1 MPFPPLQKKT
11 PQYQNPCSNLTQVQT
26 PLPTIPPSNQNLSAM
41 SSSSNA
47 IQAFLA
53 EFVVEDLHDRARESM
68 SNLFATLHAALALEF
83 VHAYSTPPAPAL
95 APAPPATKKSKLSQA
110 QACSGLT
117 AKGEPCTR
125 KCCPESPDTFCSTH
139 LAQSLKEPK
148 VKAPAPTSKKAMRA
162 QVPVCSGKTAKGEA
176 CTRKCCPESD
186 TFCSTHLAQSLKPAK
201 QKAEKKTPADK
212 KPKKSSASASS
223 QKPVP
228 THNHALTEEV
238 EANCD
243 LCQTHG
249 NAADPELTTSQFE
262 EISGDLQSRLKSI
275 LANLHEV
282 PDDDDEED
290 EDAKPDDDEE
300 ADRAFGDAALESE
313 GEEEPEEEEFED
325 EEEEESEAEADE
337 D

>member
-1 MPFPPLQKKT
+1 
-11 PQYQNPCSNLTQVQT
+11 
-26 PLPTIPPSNQNLSAM
+26 M

-53 EFVVEDLHDRARESM
+53 EFVVEAMREKAHGALCD
-68 SNLFATLHAALALEF
+68 LFATLHAALALEF
-83 VHAYSTPPAPAL
+83 VHAYSTTSVPSAPTSE
-95 APAPPATKKSKLSQA
+95 PHVAPPATKKSKLSQA
-110 QACSGLT
+110 QACSGKT
-117 AKGEPCTR
+117 AKGEACTR
-125 KCCPESPDTFCSTH
+125 KCCPESPETFCSTH

-148 VKAPAPTSKKAMRA
+148 VKAPAPSVSKKAMRA
-162 QVPVCSGKTAKGEA
+162 QVPLCSGKTAKGEA

-201 QKAEKKTPADK
+201 QKAEKKTPAAAAAADK

-282 PDDDDEED
+282 PDDDDDEE
-290 EDAKPDDDEE
+290 DDDEE
-300 ADRAFGDAALESE
+300 AESALVKPDADDDQAFGDAALESE
-313 GEEEPEEEEFED
+313 GEEEPEEEEEFED
-325 EEEEESEAEADE
+325 EEESESEVDE

>member
-1 MPFPPLQKKT
+1 
-11 PQYQNPCSNLTQVQT
+11 
-26 PLPTIPPSNQNLSAM
+26 M
-41 SSSSNA
+41 SS

-53 EFVVEDLHDRARESM
+53 EFVVEAKQEKAHGALCD
-68 SNLFATLHAALALEF
+68 LFATLHAALALQF
-83 VHAYSTPPAPAL
+83 VHTYTGTTDAPASTPPAPAPASEPRVPS
-95 APAPPATKKSKLSQA
+95 APKKKSQA
-110 QACSGLT
+110 QPCTGLT
-117 AKGEPCTR
+117 AKGDPCTR
-125 KCCPESPDTFCSTH
+125 KCCPESPDTFCAAH

-162 QVPVCSGKTAKGEA
+162 QVPLCSGKTAKGEA

-186 TFCSTHLAQSLKPAK
+186 AFCSTHLAQTLKPVK
-201 QKAEKKTPADK
+201 EKAEKKTPAE
-212 KPKKSSASASS
+212 KPKKAAKAKAA

-238 EANCD
+238 EAAVAANCD

-282 PDDDDEED
+282 ADEDDEE
-290 EDAKPDDDEE
+290 EEEEPVVKPDEEDD
-300 ADRAFGDAALESE
+300 DQAFGEAALESDVDE
-313 GEEEPEEEEFED
+313 GEEEEPDEFED
-325 EEEEESEAEADE
+325 EEEESEAEADE

>member
-1 MPFPPLQKKT
+1 
-11 PQYQNPCSNLTQVQT
+11 
-26 PLPTIPPSNQNLSAM
+26 
-41 SSSSNA
+41 
-47 IQAFLA
+47 
-53 EFVVEDLHDRARESM
+53 
-68 SNLFATLHAALALEF
+68 
-83 VHAYSTPPAPAL
+83 
-95 APAPPATKKSKLSQA
+95 
-110 QACSGLT
+110 
-117 AKGEPCTR
+117 
-125 KCCPESPDTFCSTH
+125 
-139 LAQSLKEPK
+139 
-148 VKAPAPTSKKAMRA
+148 
-162 QVPVCSGKTAKGEA
+162 
-176 CTRKCCPESD
+176 
-186 TFCSTHLAQSLKPAK
+186 LAQSLKPAK

>member
-1 MPFPPLQKKT
+1 
-11 PQYQNPCSNLTQVQT
+11 
-26 PLPTIPPSNQNLSAM
+26 M

-53 EFVVEDLHDRARESM
+53 EFVVEAMREKAHGALCD
-68 SNLFATLHAALALEF
+68 LFATLHAALALEF
-83 VHAYSTPPAPAL
+83 VHAYSTTSVPSAPTSE
-95 APAPPATKKSKLSQA
+95 PHVAPPATKKSKLSQA
-110 QACSGLT
+110 QA
-117 AKGEPCTR
+117 
-125 KCCPESPDTFCSTH
+125 
-139 LAQSLKEPK
+139 
-148 VKAPAPTSKKAMRA
+148 
-162 QVPVCSGKTAKGEA
+162 CSGKTAKGEA

-201 QKAEKKTPADK
+201 QKAEKKTPAAAAAADK

-282 PDDDDEED
+282 PDDDDDEE
-290 EDAKPDDDEE
+290 DDDEE
-300 ADRAFGDAALESE
+300 AESALVKPDADDDQAFGDAALESE
-313 GEEEPEEEEFED
+313 GEEEPEEEEEFED
-325 EEEEESEAEADE
+325 EEESESEVDE

>member
-1 MPFPPLQKKT
+1 M
-11 PQYQNPCSNLTQVQT
+11 
-26 PLPTIPPSNQNLSAM
+26 
-41 SSSSNA
+41 SSSNA

-53 EFVVEDLHDRARESM
+53 EFVVEAKQEKAHGALCD
-68 SNLFATLHAALALEF
+68 LFATLHAALALEF
-83 VHAYSTPPAPAL
+83 VHAYTGTTDAPASTPPAPLVPASE
-95 APAPPATKKSKLSQA
+95 PRVAPPAPKKKAQA
-110 QACSGLT
+110 QVQACSGLT
-117 AKGEPCTR
+117 AKGEACTR

-148 VKAPAPTSKKAMRA
+148 VKAPPAPSKKAMRA

-201 QKAEKKTPADK
+201 QKAEKKAAAAAADK

-282 PDDDDEED
+282 PEE
-290 EDAKPDDDEE
+290 DDDEE
-300 ADRAFGDAALESE
+300 AESALVKPDADDDQAFGDAALESE
-313 GEEEPEEEEFED
+313 GEEEPEDEEEEEEEFED
-325 EEEEESEAEADE
+325 EEESEVDE